1 MIKYKDK
8 SPRKTLS
15 KIQKLALE
23 GKDKEIIE
31 KEVKDI
37 LDQKEFI
44 NSEKFE
50 EQTFIHIDDVLE
62 ALEYKKNEDLC
73 YELDSND
80 SLVKCLCMASYF

>member
-1 MIKYKDK
+1 MIF
-8 SPRKTLS
+8 PTLENVNMALS
-15 KIQKLALE
+15 KI
-23 GKDKEIIE
+23 
-31 KEVKDI
+31 KEVAQSHNGELLLI
-37 LDQKEFI
+37 EVLII